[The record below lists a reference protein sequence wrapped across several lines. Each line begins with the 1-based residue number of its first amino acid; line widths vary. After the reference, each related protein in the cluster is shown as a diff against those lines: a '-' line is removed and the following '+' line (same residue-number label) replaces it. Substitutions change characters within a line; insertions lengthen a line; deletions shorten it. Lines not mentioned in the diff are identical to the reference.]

1 MSVQTTNS
9 KPAGAT
15 GNGTARLTKTLI
27 GVGVAIVVL
36 VGGFFGYK
44 EFVQKPDQ
52 EKAGSALFRVEHW
65 FEADSLQYV
74 LDGDGQYEGALH
86 IVKKYGSTDAG
97 NLARYYAGM
106 AYLNL
111 GQFDEAIKMLDG
123 FNGHGTFFAY
133 TVYGS
138 LGDAY
143 MEKQDISKGISY
155 YKKAA
160 EYKDDFYAPLY
171 LYRAAKAYELNNQAD
186 EAVALYK
193 QISADYPFSPQAR
206 EVEKALGLL
215 GNTDL

>member
-1 MSVQTTNS
+1 MSVQTTNNR
-9 KPAGAT
+9 PAA
-15 GNGTARLTKTLI
+15 GNSTAKLTKTLI
-27 GVGVAIVVL
+27 GVGIAIVAL
-36 VGGFFGYK
+36 VGGYLGYNN
-44 EFVQKPDQ
+44 FVQKPNE
-52 EKAGSALFRVEHW
+52 EKASGSLFRVEHW
-65 FEADSLQYV
+65 LEADSLQYV
-74 LDGDGQYEGALH
+74 LEGDGQYEGALQ

-97 NLARYYAGM
+97 NLAKYYAGV

-111 GQFDEAIKMLDG
+111 GQFDESIKMLEG
-123 FNGHGTFFAY
+123 FNGHGTIFAY
-133 TVYGS
+133 AVYGN

-171 LYRAAKAYELNNQAD
+171 LYRAAKAYEKNNQAD
-186 EAVALYK
+186 EAVVLYK

-206 EVEKALGLL
+206 DVEKALGLL